1 MLTELK
7 LRKLKASGHIGRVP
21 DDKGLFLLMRKT
33 GIHSWQYRYIS
44 PETMKERIYTL
55 GNYPKITLPQARAEH
70 RLLYHDVKSG
80 NCPQGQKLKLRNT
93 KPKESVLFKD
103 IAEDWLAMNKRKVSQ
118 VTWEKDW
125 SRLERYFF
133 PTFANK
139 KIEDIRPD
147 EILKHITKIV
157 DSIGRET
164 GSRTLN
170 VVKRVYDYAKVTGK
184 VMYNNAEGLVK
195 YINPP
200 EIKNRKAFEK
210 PEELG
215 KYIYTVENDKSKH
228 DLVGCALRLMPHI
241 FCRHGEML
249 GMKWSEINWKKKEW
263 VYEVGKTQKSGIKK
277 QIVFLSEPV
286 IKILEDIKKITGNEE
301 NVFHSIGKHKQL
313 SQRATGYR
321 LRELGFDIHF
331 HGFRANAR
339 TFGEEVLKADEKVLE
354 MCIAH
359 VIPDSN
365 KGAYSRSERLP
376 DRKDFYNKWS
386 DYLLQLKKEH
396 QKKSIKRVK

>member
-1 MLTELK
+1 MIFV
-7 LRKLKASGHIGRVP
+7 RKK
-21 DDKGLFLLMRKT
+21 F
-33 GIHSWQYRYIS
+33 
-44 PETMKERIYTL
+44 
-55 GNYPKITLPQARAEH
+55 PQ
-70 RLLYHDVKSG
+70 
-80 NCPQGQKLKLRNT
+80 
-93 KPKESVLFKD
+93 
-103 IAEDWLAMNKRKVSQ
+103 
-118 VTWEKDW
+118 
-125 SRLERYFF
+125 SRLTRTPEIGFSENVWKKF
-133 PTFANK
+133 PQNRLTRTPVLWKKFPQFANK

-147 EILKHITKIV
+147 EILKHITKLV

-164 GSRTLN
+164 GTRTLN

-200 EIKNRKAFEK
+200 EVQNRKAFET

-215 KYIYTVENDKSKH
+215 KYIHTVENDESKH

-241 FCRHGEML
+241 FVRHGEML

-263 VYEVGKTQKSGIKK
+263 VYEVGKTKKSGIQK

-286 IKILEDIKKITGNEE
+286 IKILEDIKKITGHKE
-301 NVFHSIGKHKQL
+301 NVFYSLGKYKQL

-339 TFGEEVLKADEKVLE
+339 TFGEEILKADEKVLE
-354 MCIAH
+354 MCLAH

-365 KGAYSRSERLP
+365 RGAYSRGERLP
-376 DRKDFYNKWS
+376 DRKAFYNNWS

-396 QKKSIKRVK
+396 QKKSIRRVK